1 MTPQNA
7 FYPPQPTPTQP
18 TMTHPEEFHPLYTD
32 WLSHDM
38 FKTDPYHDLF
48 GFISPPLTAS
58 PVSENES
65 SLPPPPADFISLFPD
80 MIDTHLPP
88 PQPVQIQP
96 AKRRLAPLMPKT
108 AIPCPGPPNPPTV
121 KRKGIEAGDEVAVKR
136 QKNTDAARRSRM
148 KKVLKMEQLE
158 EQVKALASENARLT
172 TRVAV
177 LESEKGTLV
186 FKEQSLEDRIRVLES
201 QLSEAHRA
209 LAIVRS

>member
-1 MTPQNA
+1 MTHQNP
-7 FYPPQPTPTQP
+7 FYPTQAIAPTQPTPT
-18 TMTHPEEFHPLYTD
+18 MTNQEEFHQLYTD
-32 WLSHDM
+32 WLSQDM
-38 FKTDPYHDLF
+38 FKPDLF

-65 SLPPPPADFISLFPD
+65 SLPPSCDFISLFPD

-96 AKRRLAPLMPKT
+96 VKRRLAPLMPKT
-108 AIPCPGPPNPPTV
+108 AIGPCPGPFNPPPV
-121 KRKGIEAGDEVAVKR
+121 KRKGVEAGDEVAVKR

-148 KKVLKMEQLE
+148 KKILKMEHLE
-158 EQVKALASENARLT
+158 DQVKELTFENSRLT

-177 LESEKGTLV
+177 LESEKGTLSL
-186 FKEQSLEDRIRVLES
+186 KEQSLEDRIRVLES